1 MPTGPKR
8 PVIERPPLPRRAILR
23 SGGGAVTL
31 PFFVYA
37 TLDTPSP
44 GLYSLHWRN
53 TMRMTGVRDFRAHLT
68 RYVSGEEPVLL
79 TRHGK
84 VSGLYLP
91 LEDASRVPDD
101 LRRELASV
109 LGAQGVGE
117 REIGEDFRA
126 HRRHRR

>member
-1 MPTGPKR
+1 
-8 PVIERPPLPRRAILR
+8 
-23 SGGGAVTL
+23 
-31 PFFVYA
+31 
-37 TLDTPSP
+37 
-44 GLYSLHWRN
+44 
-53 TMRMTGVRDFRAHLT
+53 MRMAGVRDFRAHLT

-109 LGAQGVGE
+109 LGAHLARLLEARGVSEEELEEG
-117 REIGEDFRA
+117 FRA
-126 HRRHRR
+126 HRRGRR